1 MTFLNIHWAFFV
13 FKIIF
18 LVNILTVQII
28 LGLNIKSALYI
39 SSIKKYSSSLFLI
52 NLAIHDISL
61 RVQVAETNFIH
72 RLRFCNAL
80 WSLITYILISFSLQ
94 ILHVILRS
102 ASWKFLVS
110 ILHWIQR
117 FLTFHMAFMDFH

>member
-61 RVQVAETNFIH
+61 WVQEAETNFIH

-94 ILHVILRS
+94 ILYVILRS
-102 ASWKFLVS
+102 ACWKFLVS

-117 FLTFHMAFMDFH
+117 FLFFHMAFMDIH